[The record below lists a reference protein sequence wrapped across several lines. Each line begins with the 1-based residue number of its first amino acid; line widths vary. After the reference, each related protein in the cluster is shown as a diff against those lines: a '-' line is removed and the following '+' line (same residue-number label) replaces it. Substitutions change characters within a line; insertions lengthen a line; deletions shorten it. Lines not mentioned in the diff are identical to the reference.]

1 MYDVVAS
8 NEEHQA
14 VWEDDFLLGYGPMDD
29 IHREFIEL
37 VQALQVVPDEEVPAV
52 FDRLAA
58 HTEQHFA
65 EEAAWM
71 SMEGYPARD
80 CHVDEHDRVMAS
92 MREVQQLVADGD
104 RSVARRLA
112 RALEDWFPGHA
123 TYMDSALAQWMVK
136 RSAGGAPIVFKHK
149 KGRQP

>member
-1 MYDVVAS
+1 MTDKEQ
-8 NEEHQA
+8 NQA

-29 IHREFIEL
+29 IHREFIGL
-37 VQALQVVPDEEVPAV
+37 VQALQAVPDKEVPAV
-52 FDRLAA
+52 LDRLAS

-71 SMEGYPARD
+71 SLEGYPARD
-80 CHVDEHDRVMAS
+80 CHVAEHDRVMAS
-92 MREVQQLVADGD
+92 VREVQQLVAKGD

-123 TYMDSALAQWMVK
+123 THMDSALAQWMVK
-136 RSAGGAPIVFKHK
+136 RSAGGAPVVFKRK
-149 KGRQP
+149 RGQQP

>member
-1 MYDVVAS
+1 MHDAVTS
-8 NEEHQA
+8 NEKHQA
-14 VWEDDFLLGYGPMDD
+14 AGEEDFLLGYGPMDD

-37 VQALQVVPDEEVPAV
+37 VQALQVVPDDEVPPV
-52 FDRLAA
+52 LDRLAA
-58 HTEQHFA
+58 HTEHHFA

-71 SMEGYPARD
+71 STEGYPARD

-92 MREVQQLVADGD
+92 MREVQQLVAGGD
-104 RSVARRLA
+104 RGVARRLA

-136 RSAGGAPIVFKHK
+136 RSAGGAPIVFKRK
-149 KGRQP
+149 AGQQP